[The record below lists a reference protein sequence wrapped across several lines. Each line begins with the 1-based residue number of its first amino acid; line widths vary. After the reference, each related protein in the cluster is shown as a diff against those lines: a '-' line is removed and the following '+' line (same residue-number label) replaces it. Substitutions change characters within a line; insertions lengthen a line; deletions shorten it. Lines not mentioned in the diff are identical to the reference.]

1 MVYTSRI
8 NALRTRYGEPFFILC
23 VCVVFTTAYAL
34 WVGQD
39 ASWDQKN
46 YYFYS
51 VYAWLRGRTFRDVA
65 PGQIT
70 TWLNPLPYLLQYL
83 LIQSVPPVVAG
94 LLMGALAGLNGLM
107 LWLLARRLQRGDPTW
122 QGRVCACVII
132 LVGLTGSIF
141 LSEVGTTF
149 ADYLSSVL
157 VLGGLISITPPPS
170 EMAGKPNARDFLLA
184 GLWMGTACGLKLTN
198 FIYAIGLGVSLLA
211 LWPVVVLRS
220 RMFLSYTI
228 GGICGFLATGGYWAV
243 HLWLAFGNPMAP
255 YFNDVFASPM
265 FERTNFA
272 DTRFI
277 PGSLLT
283 GAITYP
289 FRWLLGMHPT
299 SEVPFRDARF
309 ALVAVFLPVA
319 LVVSALRPGR
329 GPSGA
334 AKTGSIVEL
343 RQFWLHGL
351 FFVVSYAIWLKQ
363 IAYHRYALPLEMLT
377 GLMLFLS
384 LDRLLRNR
392 KKIIYVFSVLAVFIV
407 IWTRPANWGRIP
419 YGKDWFGIEIPRDQ
433 EPQTLYV
440 MMGHDEPFAYVIP
453 FMPDTSQFIRL
464 TGNMPLDPNMPLGR
478 KALSMIRAHTG
489 TIRSLA
495 VVELDEEDRARLA
508 RFGLALAPGSECERF
523 RSRVD
528 TFTTC
533 VLTKTAPSGHPER

>member
-1 MVYTSRI
+1 
-8 NALRTRYGEPFFILC
+8 
-23 VCVVFTTAYAL
+23 
-34 WVGQD
+34 
-39 ASWDQKN
+39 
-46 YYFYS
+46 
-51 VYAWLRGRTFRDVA
+51 
-65 PGQIT
+65 
-70 TWLNPLPYLLQYL
+70 
-83 LIQSVPPVVAG
+83 
-94 LLMGALAGLNGLM
+94 
-107 LWLLARRLQRGDPTW
+107 
-122 QGRVCACVII
+122 
-132 LVGLTGSIF
+132 
-141 LSEVGTTF
+141 
-149 ADYLSSVL
+149 
-157 VLGGLISITPPPS
+157 
-170 EMAGKPNARDFLLA
+170 MAGKPNARDFLLA
-184 GLWMGTACGLKLTN
+184 GLWIGTACGLKLTN

-220 RMFLSYTI
+220 RMVLWYTI
-228 GGICGFLATGGYWAV
+228 GAVCGFLVTGGYWAV
-243 HLWLAFGNPMAP
+243 HVWLAFGNPMAP

-265 FERTNFA
+265 FERTSFA

-277 PGSLLT
+277 PGSLLA

-289 FRWLLGMHPT
+289 FGWLLGMHPT

-319 LVVSALRPGR
+319 LVVSALRPGP

-351 FFVVSYAIWLKQ
+351 FFIASYAIWLKQ
-363 IAYHRYALPLEMLT
+363 IAYQRYALPLEMLT

-392 KKIIYVFSVLAVFIV
+392 KEVTCVFSVLAVFIV

-419 YGKDWFGIEIPRDQ
+419 YGNDWFGIEIPRDQ
-433 EPQTLYV
+433 TPPTLYV
-440 MMGHDEPFAYVIP
+440 MMGHDPFAYVIP

-495 VVELDEEDRARLA
+495 VVELDEENRARLA
-508 RFGLALAPGSECERF
+508 RFGLALTPGSQCERF
-523 RSRVD
+523 RSRLD

-533 VLTKTAPSGHPER
+533 ILTKNHQEGHFER

>member
-1 MVYTSRI
+1 MVHTSRI

-51 VYAWLRGRTFRDVA
+51 VYAWLRGRTFSDLA

-83 LIQSVPPVVAG
+83 LIQSAPPVVAG
-94 LLMGALAGLNGLM
+94 LFMGALAGLNGLM

-149 ADYLSSVL
+149 FDYLSSVL

-198 FIYAIGLGVSLLA
+198 SIYAIGLGVSLLA

-228 GGICGFLATGGYWAV
+228 GGVCGFLATGGYWAV

-265 FERTNFA
+265 FDRTNFA
-272 DTRFI
+272 DTRFV
-277 PGSLLT
+277 PGSFLT
-283 GAITYP
+283 GLVTYP
-289 FRWLLGMHPT
+289 FAWLFGMHPT

-319 LVVSALRPGR
+319 LVVSVLRPGR

-351 FFVVSYAIWLKQ
+351 FFIASYAIWLKQ
-363 IAYHRYALPLEMLT
+363 IAYQRYALPLELLT

-392 KKIIYVFSVLAVFIV
+392 KEVTCVFSVLAVFIV

-419 YGKDWFGIEIPRDQ
+419 YGNDWFGIEIPRDQ

-508 RFGLALAPGSECERF
+508 RFGLALAAGRECERF
-523 RSRVD
+523 RSRLD

-533 VLTKTAPSGHPER
+533 VLTKTSPAGHPER

>member
-1 MVYTSRI
+1 MVHTSRI

-83 LIQSVPPVVAG
+83 LIQSAPPVVAG
-94 LLMGALAGLNGLM
+94 LFMGALAGLNGLM

-122 QGRVCACVII
+122 QGRGCACVII

-149 ADYLSSVL
+149 SDYLSSVL

-211 LWPVVVLRS
+211 LWPVLLLRG

-228 GGICGFLATGGYWAV
+228 GGICGFLVTGGYWAV
-243 HLWLAFGNPMAP
+243 HVWLAFGNPMAP

-265 FERTNFA
+265 FERTSFA

-289 FRWLLGMHPT
+289 FGWLLGMHPT

-319 LVVSALRPGR
+319 LVVSVLRPGR

-351 FFVVSYAIWLKQ
+351 FFIASYAIWLKQ
-363 IAYHRYALPLEMLT
+363 IAYQRYALPLEMLT

-392 KKIIYVFSVLAVFIV
+392 KEVTCVFSVLAVFIV

-419 YGKDWFGIEIPRDQ
+419 YGNDWFGIEIPRDQ

-440 MMGHDEPFAYVIP
+440 MMGHD
-453 FMPDTSQFIRL
+453 D
-464 TGNMPLDPNMPLGR
+464 
-478 KALSMIRAHTG
+478 
-489 TIRSLA
+489 RSL
-495 VVELDEEDRARLA
+495 
-508 RFGLALAPGSECERF
+508 
-523 RSRVD
+523 
-528 TFTTC
+528 T
-533 VLTKTAPSGHPER
+533 

>member
-1 MVYTSRI
+1 MVHTSRI

-83 LIQSVPPVVAG
+83 LIQSAPPVVAG

-122 QGRVCACVII
+122 QGRICAYVII

-157 VLGGLISITPPPS
+157 VLGGLISITPPSS

-198 FIYAIGLGVSLLA
+198 FTYAIGLGVSLLA
-211 LWPVVVLRS
+211 LWPVLLLRG

-228 GGICGFLATGGYWAV
+228 GAVCGFLVTGGYWAV

-265 FERTNFA
+265 FVLDSYA
-272 DTRFI
+272 DRRFMQG
-277 PGSLLT
+277 PLFPA
-283 GAITYP
+283 AITYP

-319 LVVSALRPGR
+319 LVVSVLRPGR

-351 FFVVSYAIWLKQ
+351 FFIASYAIWLKQ
-363 IAYHRYALPLEMLT
+363 FGYQRYALPLELLT

-392 KKIIYVFSVLAVFIV
+392 KEVTCVFSVLAVFIV

-419 YGKDWFGIEIPRDQ
+419 YGNDWFGIEIPRDQ

-495 VVELDEEDRARLA
+495 VVELDEENRARLA
-508 RFGLALAPGSECERF
+508 RFGLALTPGSQCERF
-523 RSRVD
+523 RSRLD

-533 VLTKTAPSGHPER
+533 ILTKNHQEGHLER